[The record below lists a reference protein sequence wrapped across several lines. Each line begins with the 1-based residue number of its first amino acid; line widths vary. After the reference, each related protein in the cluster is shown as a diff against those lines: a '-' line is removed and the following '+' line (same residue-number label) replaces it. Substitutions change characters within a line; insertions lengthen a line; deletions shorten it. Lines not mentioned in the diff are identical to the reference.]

1 MFERTYVGTS
11 HKMPPKHRK
20 HPYVR
25 SGEPLGS
32 ASLVRTGLNRLL
44 SVSHMV
50 CVTFDSMR
58 G

>member
-1 MFERTYVGTS
+1 MFKRAYVGPS

-20 HPYVR
+20 LPCVR
-25 SGEPLGS
+25 RGEPLGS
-32 ASLVRTGLNRLL
+32 ASLVRSRLNRPL